1 MADLIIGSQGTG
13 KSYRA
18 VKKIFDE
25 RDKYIAIYTNINEL
39 KIEGNIHKLNFTKF
53 INDVISPLY
62 SMFIA
67 DNNISDSELN
77 NKLNEILGI
86 DEGLK
91 LIIVDEAQNF
101 FNKKNDVINWLVT
114 YHRHF
119 DIELILISQLV
130 KGIHSDHAIFNNV
143 YEALNTSKQFIPN
156 VIRYK
161 HYMGLPANS
170 TNYLKRSNL
179 TIDPKVFTLY
189 GSGGKVSK
197 KNPLI
202 IPILLLFVLLV
213 LVFYGFSYALT
224 MFDDKT
230 EENNISYSKVPAV
243 NNVVASS
250 DSSCL
255 VKNNDVKIS
264 SAIYSYFV
272 DEQKMTLECENDLI
286 VPLHFAPKPRFKTT
300 IYNSLKYYYYLSPL
314 KYCMIVDNNV
324 KDDVM
329 SVSF

>member
-18 VKKIFDE
+18 VKKIFDDRE
-25 RDKYIAIYTNINEL
+25 KYVAIYTNINEL
-39 KIEGNIHKLNFTKF
+39 KIDGNIHKLNFTQF

-62 SMFIA
+62 AMFIA
-67 DNNISDSELN
+67 NNNISDSELN
-77 NKLNEILGI
+77 NKLNQILGI

-130 KGIHSDHAIFNNV
+130 KGIHPDHAIFNNV

-179 TIDPKVFTLY
+179 TIDSKVFTLY

-202 IPILLLFVLLV
+202 IPVLILLV
-213 LVFYGFSYALT
+213 LVVFVFYGFSYALT
-224 MFDDKT
+224 MFDDT
-230 EENNISYSKVPAV
+230 TQDNNVSYSQVPAV
-243 NNVVASS
+243 ENVVVSS

-255 VKNNDVKIS
+255 DKNNDVKTS
-264 SAIYSYFV
+264 SSLYRYFV
-272 DEQKMTLECENDLI
+272 EEEAMILSCENGLN
-286 VPLHFAPKPRFKTT
+286 VPLHFAPKPRFKTVV
-300 IYNSLKYYYYLSPL
+300 YKSMKYYYYLSPL

>member
-18 VKKIFDE
+18 VKKIFDDRE
-25 RDKYIAIYTNINEL
+25 KYIAIYTNINEL
-39 KIEGNIHKLNFTKF
+39 KIDGNIHKLNFTKF
-53 INDVISPLY
+53 INDVISPIY
-62 SMFIA
+62 AMFRA

-77 NKLNEILGI
+77 NKFNEIMGI

-130 KGIHSDHAIFNNV
+130 TGIHADHRIFNNV

-179 TIDPKVFTLY
+179 TIDSKVFTLY

-202 IPILLLFVLLV
+202 IPILILLFLV
-213 LVFYGFSYALT
+213 VFVFYGFSYALT
-224 MFDDKT
+224 MFDDT
-230 EENNISYSKVPAV
+230 QD
-243 NNVVASS
+243 NNVSNKKVFLVDEVVTSS
-250 DSSCL
+250 HSTCL
-255 VKNNDVKIS
+255 VKNNDVKTA
-264 SAIYSYFV
+264 SAIYTYFV
-272 DEQKMTLECENDLI
+272 DEQKMILECENNLI

-300 IYNSLKYYYYLSPL
+300 IYKSLKYYYYLSPL
-314 KYCMIVDNNV
+314 KYCLIVDNNV
-324 KDDVM
+324 KDDIV